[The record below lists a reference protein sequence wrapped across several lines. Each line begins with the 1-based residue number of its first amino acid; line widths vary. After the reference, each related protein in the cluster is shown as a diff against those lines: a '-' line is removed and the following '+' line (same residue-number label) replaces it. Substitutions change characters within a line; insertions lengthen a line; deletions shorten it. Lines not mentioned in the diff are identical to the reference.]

1 MAMRARVELKGC
13 LSHRGNGREFKMG
26 NPQILTNP
34 ADIKYY
40 QGQADFTVTVMESKK
55 SKVRAEEESEPEIN
69 DVYDEE
75 ENDEND
81 EEEDGEDEDGEDE
94 DEEDGEDYTEDDL
107 NSHKKADLKNIA
119 AEMGL
124 DVNGTKNELIERILG
139 NQ

>member
-40 QGQADFTVTVMESKK
+40 QGQADFTVTVMEAKK
-55 SKVRAEEESEPEIN
+55 SKVNAEEELEPEIN

-75 ENDEND
+75 DDD
-81 EEEDGEDEDGEDE
+81 EEDEDDEDEDGEDE
-94 DEEDGEDYTEDDL
+94 NEEEDGVDYTEDDL